1 MAARKSV
8 GYGSAKE
15 PARYERD
22 RAENRCG
29 RDNMIDRRRFLA
41 TAGAAVAAPFVV
53 RGAYAQNPEFTLKLH
68 HLLGPKAP
76 AQVNMLEPWANRVME
91 GSQGRIKIDIYPAMS
106 LGGAPPQL
114 VSQVRDG
121 VVDIVWTVNGYTP
134 ELFPRTEVF
143 ELPGVYVN
151 DTVAANLAMRDMFE
165 EHLAEEYPGVHIVT
179 LHVHAGQG
187 IHMRDAPVRSPADLA
202 GKKMRI
208 PTRTGAWILESL
220 GATPVGMPV
229 PDLPQALSTGAVDGA
244 LIPWEIIPPL
254 KIQELT
260 QYQIEGPANERFG
273 TTTFQIS
280 MNQGVWESL
289 PDDLKQVI
297 DQNSGEDFAREVGKV
312 WRDSEEVGI
321 GVALKDGNE
330 LITLTEE
337 EMQAFRT
344 AMEPVVQRWIDEVTA
359 KGIDGQKLVETARA
373 AIAKHKA

>member
-1 MAARKSV
+1 MFNRRQFIGMA
-8 GYGSAKE
+8 G
-15 PARYERD
+15 
-22 RAENRCG
+22 
-29 RDNMIDRRRFLA
+29 
-41 TAGAAVAAPFVV
+41 GALAAPVV
-53 RGAYAQNPEFTLKLH
+53 LRRAWAQNPEFTLKLH

-76 AQVNMLEPWANRVME
+76 AQTNMLEPWANRVME
-91 GSQGRIKIDIYPAMS
+91 GSEGRIKIEIYPAMS

-114 VSQVRDG
+114 ISQARDG
-121 VVDIVWTVNGYTP
+121 VVDIIWTVNGYTP

-143 ELPGVYVN
+143 ELPGVYTN
-151 DTVAANLAMRDMFE
+151 DTTATNLAMREMFD
-165 EHLAEEYPGVHIVT
+165 EHLAEEYDGVHVIT

-187 IHMRDAPVRSPADLA
+187 IQMRDTAVHSPADLA

-208 PTRTGAWILESL
+208 PTRTGAWIIESL

-260 QYQIEGPANERFG
+260 QYQIEGPEHERFG

-280 MNQGVWESL
+280 MNQGVYDSL
-289 PDDLKQVI
+289 PDDLKAVI
-297 DQNSGEDFAREVGKV
+297 DQNSGEEFAREVGQV
-312 WRDSEEVGI
+312 WRNSEEGGI
-321 GVALKDGNE
+321 KVALDAGNE

-344 AMEPVVQRWIDEVTA
+344 AMEPVVQRWVDEVTA
-359 KGIDGQKLVETARA
+359 KGIDGQALVDKAREL
-373 AIAKHKA
+373 IAKHGA

>member
-1 MAARKSV
+1 
-8 GYGSAKE
+8 
-15 PARYERD
+15 
-22 RAENRCG
+22 
-29 RDNMIDRRRFLA
+29 LA
-41 TAGAAVAAPFVV
+41 SPFVL
-53 RGAYAQNPEFTLKLH
+53 RRAWAQNPEFTLKLH

-76 AQVNMLEPWANRVME
+76 AQTNMLEPWANRVME
-91 GSQGRIKIDIYPAMS
+91 DSDGRIKIDIYPAMS

-114 VSQVRDG
+114 ISQVRDG

-143 ELPGVYVN
+143 ELPGVYTN
-151 DTVAANLAMRDMFE
+151 NTTATNLAMRDMFDE
-165 EHLAEEYPGVHIVT
+165 WLAEEYAGVKVVT

-187 IHMRDAPVRSPADLA
+187 IQMKDTPVRSPADLA

-208 PTRTGAWILESL
+208 PTRTGAWIIEAL
-220 GATPVGMPV
+220 GAVPVGMPV

-260 QYQIEGPANERFG
+260 QYQIEGPNHERFG

-280 MNQGVWESL
+280 MNQGTYDSL
-289 PDDLKQVI
+289 PDDLKEVV
-297 DQNSGEDFAREVGKV
+297 DKNSGEEFAKEVGQV
-312 WRDSEEVGI
+312 WRNSEEGGI
-321 GVALKDGNE
+321 KVALDDGNE

-344 AMEPVVQRWIDEVTA
+344 ALEPVVQRWIDEVTS
-359 KGIDGQKLVETARA
+359 KGLDGQGLVEAARA
-373 AIAKHKA
+373 AIAKHSS

>member
-1 MAARKSV
+1 MF
-8 GYGSAKE
+8 
-15 PARYERD
+15 
-22 RAENRCG
+22 
-29 RDNMIDRRRFLA
+29 DRRQFIGIAGGALA
-41 TAGAAVAAPFVV
+41 SPFVL
-53 RGAYAQNPEFTLKLH
+53 RRAWAQNPEFTLKLH

-76 AQVNMLEPWANRVME
+76 AQTNMLEPWANRVME
-91 GSQGRIKIDIYPAMS
+91 GSEGRIKIDIYPAMS

-143 ELPGVYVN
+143 ELPGVYTN
-151 DTVAANLAMRDMFE
+151 DTTATNLAMREMFDQW
-165 EHLAEEYPGVHIVT
+165 LAEEYAGVHVVT

-187 IHMRDAPVRSPADLA
+187 IQMKDTLVRAPADLA

-208 PTRTGAWILESL
+208 PTRTGAWIIESL

-244 LIPWEIIPPL
+244 LIPWEIIPAL

-260 QYQIEGPANERFG
+260 DYQIEGPDHERFG

-280 MNQGVWESL
+280 MNQGTWESL
-289 PDDLKQVI
+289 PDDLKEVV
-297 DQNSGEDFAREVGKV
+297 DKNSGEEFAREVGQV
-312 WRDSEEVGI
+312 WRNSEEGGI
-321 GVALKDGNE
+321 KVALDAGNE
-330 LITLTEE
+330 LVTLTEE

-344 AMEPVVQRWIDEVTA
+344 AMEPVVQRWVEEVTA
-359 KGIDGQKLVETARA
+359 KGMDGKGLVDAARA
-373 AIAKHKA
+373 AIAKHSKM